1 MNPVEYFSQTT
12 TTKSSNNNPST
23 KTTKNIGYIR
33 LSEFNAEA
41 VPGLRTALI
50 DLEKQNVEDVVLDL
64 RGNTGGGF
72 QFALNIG
79 GTYCLVLYIYSSNQ
93 SCEHP

>member
-1 MNPVEYFSQTT
+1 MQFFSQTT
-12 TTKSSNNNPST
+12 ATKAGKP
-23 KTTKNIGYIR
+23 TKNVGYIR

-41 VPGLRTALI
+41 VPGLRTALVE
-50 DLEKQNVEDVVLDL
+50 LQKQNVDDLVLDL

-79 GTYCLVLYIYSSNQ
+79 GKCFLVD
-93 SCEHP
+93 